1 MCFTPKAKLCLNIA
15 MTDLPH
21 VTWLKAFEAAARLNS
36 FSAAAEELGL
46 TPAAISQQIRLLEK
60 HLNAQLFK
68 RLPRGVALTG
78 TGQAYAQP
86 IRKSFNDMQL
96 ATAGLFGKQRKRVVR
111 VRASISCAALVLAP
125 QLARFQVA
133 HPDILIKLTT
143 SIWANRFD
151 EEGLDIDIRY
161 GGDWQDIETLHLG
174 HENAVPVCSPAYLQS
189 LGGSP
194 TIHDLAGADV
204 VQIFGSETDWGRL
217 SDLNGLNLQ
226 SPTDWLKADS
236 SLLALQ
242 TIAAGHGV
250 TMVLESFAKQ
260 YVEQGLV
267 VTPTPFKLPKR
278 RSHYVVMNDRAGQR
292 EEVKTFCNWLMS
304 LYQEIL

>member
-1 MCFTPKAKLCLNIA
+1 

-68 RLPRGVALTG
+68 RLPRGVALTD
-78 TGQAYAQP
+78 TGQAYSQP

-96 ATAGLFGKQRKRVVR
+96 ATAGLFGKQRKRVIR
-111 VRASISCAALVLAP
+111 VRASISCAALVIAP
-125 QLARFQVA
+125 QLARFQSE
-133 HPDILIKLTT
+133 HPDILVKLTT
-143 SIWANRFD
+143 SVWANRFD

-161 GGDWQDIETLHLG
+161 GGDWQDSETLHLG
-174 HENAVPVCSPAYLQS
+174 HENAVPVCSPAYLES
-189 LGGSP
+189 LGSNP
-194 TIHDLAGADV
+194 SIHDLAEADV
-204 VQIFGSETDWGRL
+204 IQIFGSETDWGRL
-217 SDLNGLNLQ
+217 SDLHGLNLQ
-226 SPTDWLKADS
+226 TPADWLKADS

-242 TIAAGHGV
+242 TVATGHGV
-250 TMVLESFAKQ
+250 TMVLESFARQ

-267 VTPTPFKLPKR
+267 VAPIPFKLPKR
-278 RSHYVVMNDRAGQR
+278 RSHYLVLNERAGQR

-304 LYQEIL
+304 LYQQLI

>member
-1 MCFTPKAKLCLNIA
+1 

-36 FSAAAEELGL
+36 FSAAAAELGL

-60 HLNAQLFK
+60 HLNTQLFK
-68 RLPRGVALTG
+68 RLPRGVALTD

-86 IRKSFNDMQL
+86 IRKSFIDMQQ
-96 ATAGLFGKQRKRVVR
+96 ATAGLFSKKRKRVVR
-111 VRASISCAALVLAP
+111 VRASISCAALVIAP
-125 QLARFQVA
+125 QLGRFQAA
-133 HPDILIKLTT
+133 HPDILVQLTT

-161 GGDWQDIETLHLG
+161 GGDWQESEVLHLG
-174 HENAVPVCSPAYLQS
+174 LENAVPVCSPGYLHD

-194 TIHDLAGADV
+194 SIHDLAGSDV

-217 SDLNGLNLQ
+217 SELHGLNLQ
-226 SPTDWLKADS
+226 TPADWLKADS

-242 TIAAGHGV
+242 TVAAGHGV
-250 TMVLESFAKQ
+250 TMVLESFARQ
-260 YVEQGLV
+260 YIEQGV
-267 VTPTPFKLPKR
+267 VVVPTAYKLPKR
-278 RSHYVVMNDRAGQR
+278 RSHYIVINDRAGHR
-292 EEVKTFCNWLMS
+292 EEVKAFCSWLMA
-304 LYQEIL
+304 LYQSLT